1 MNPENYRPFNRRGR
15 ELGLAARP
23 LLVLSRG
30 ETTGHN
36 HNNQNQNKNP
46 LTRFTLQIL
55 GRPCAALSRN
65 LCKWFSVLR
74 PYF

>member
-30 ETTGHN
+30 QTTGHN
-36 HNNQNQNKNP
+36 HNNQN
-46 LTRFTLQIL
+46 
-55 GRPCAALSRN
+55 
-65 LCKWFSVLR
+65 
-74 PYF
+74 